1 MSYYCIFQYKYTYTF
16 RFLKRVQSTEAQ
28 KTWSKSILL
37 WCFKTTEQGDATCKS
52 ACVLGWEARIM
63 DFCFLDEHIYQVKAR
78 LIMDEQMFSREL
90 LAKCIAIHSWA
101 LPSSLA
107 YRIVY
112 TQQESN
118 MESWTVVAHWQV
130 SILYHYAVF

>member
-16 RFLKRVQSTEAQ
+16 LFLKRVQSTEPQ
-28 KTWSKSILL
+28 KTLELLKSPLHEVNL
-37 WCFKTTEQGDATCKS
+37 SYCG
-52 ACVLGWEARIM
+52 VLSQLVFLVGRRESWI
-63 DFCFLDEHIYQVKAR
+63 FVFLDEHIYQVKAR

-118 MESWTVVAHWQV
+118 MESWTVVVHCQV
-130 SILYHYAVF
+130 SILYHEAVF